1 MKNTNIKLNLAILVL
16 AAWLPATS
24 ALAQSTTEV
33 TASLLSQLQNPTPNS
48 SDTFTIRFS
57 ALNGGLQIDPTS
69 LWTAAQV
76 ENYWTSNART
86 LLTWTGAVGAT
97 TPQYRYYGSDTED
110 SSRTGAAL
118 TPVFSSTP
126 NANNRAYALITNFD
140 TSAFAILDFGFN
152 FANPA
157 DGASYPFGAFDNLP
171 INKATSTLW
180 YGNPSGNGAGVIGLV
195 ANVPEPSSMSLMLLG
210 ATALVALRRLRNK
223 NV

>member
-1 MKNTNIKLNLAILVL
+1 MKNSNLKINLAILVL
-16 AAWLPATS
+16 ACWLPATS

-33 TASLLSQLQNPTPNS
+33 TASVLSQLQNPTPNS
-48 SDTFTIRFS
+48 LDTFTIRFS
-57 ALNGGLQIDPTS
+57 ALNGGLQLDPTS
-69 LWTAAQV
+69 GWTASQV
-76 ENYWTSNART
+76 DSYWTSNART

-97 TPQYRYYGSDTED
+97 TPQYRYYGSDSED
-110 SSRTGAAL
+110 ESYTGAAL
-118 TPVFSSTP
+118 TSVFSSAA

-157 DGASYPFGAFDNLP
+157 DGAAYPFGAFDNLP

-180 YGNPSGNGAGVIGLV
+180 YGNASGAGAGTIALV
-195 ANVPEPSSMSLMLLG
+195 TSVPEPSSVSLMLFG
-210 ATALVALRRLRNK
+210 ATALVALRRLRK

>member
-1 MKNTNIKLNLAILVL
+1 MKNSNLKLNLAILVL
-16 AAWLPATS
+16 AAWLPASS
-24 ALAQSTTEV
+24 ALAQGTTEV

-69 LWTAAQV
+69 AWTAAQV
-76 ENYWTSNART
+76 ESYWTSNART

-97 TPQYRYYGSDTED
+97 TPQYRYYGSDSED
-110 SSRTGAAL
+110 ESYTGAAL
-118 TPVFSSTP
+118 ASVFSSAA
-126 NANNRAYALITNFD
+126 NANNQAFALITNSD
-140 TSAFAILDFGFN
+140 TTAFAILDFGFD

-157 DGASYPFGAFDNLP
+157 DGAAYPFGAFDTLP

-180 YGNPSGNGAGVIGLV
+180 YGNASGNGAGTIGLV
-195 ANVPEPSSMSLMLLG
+195 ANVPEPSSMSLMLFG
-210 ATALVALRRLRNK
+210 ATALVALRRLRK

>member
-1 MKNTNIKLNLAILVL
+1 MKNSNLKLNLAILVL
-16 AAWLPATS
+16 AAWLPASS

-48 SDTFTIRFS
+48 LDTFTIRFS
-57 ALNGGLQIDPTS
+57 ALNGGLQLDPTS
-69 LWTAAQV
+69 GWTASQV
-76 ENYWTSNART
+76 DSYWTSNART

-110 SSRTGAAL
+110 ESNTGAAL
-118 TPVFSSTP
+118 TSVFSSAL
-126 NANNRAYALITNFD
+126 NANNRAFALITNFD
-140 TSAFAILDFGFN
+140 TSAFAILDFGFD

-157 DGASYPFGAFDNLP
+157 DGAAYPFGAFDTLP

-180 YGNPSGNGAGVIGLV
+180 YGNASGAGAGTIALV
-195 ANVPEPSSMSLMLLG
+195 TSVPEPSSVSLMLFG
-210 ATALVALRRLRNK
+210 ATALVALRRLRK

>member
-1 MKNTNIKLNLAILVL
+1 MKNSNLKLNLAILVL
-16 AAWLPATS
+16 AAWLPASS
-24 ALAQSTTEV
+24 ALAQGTTEV

-69 LWTAAQV
+69 AWTAAQV
-76 ENYWTSNART
+76 ESYWTSNART

-97 TPQYRYYGSDTED
+97 TPTYRAYGLDTED
-110 SSRTGAAL
+110 ENYAGAAL
-118 TPVFSSTP
+118 ATVFSSAA
-126 NANNRAYALITNFD
+126 NANNQAFALITNSD
-140 TSAFAILDFGFN
+140 TTAFAILDFGFD

-157 DGASYPFGAFDNLP
+157 DGAAYPFGAFDILP

-180 YGNPSGNGAGVIGLV
+180 YGNASGNGAGTIGLV
-195 ANVPEPSSMSLMLLG
+195 ANVPEPSSMSLMLFG
-210 ATALVALRRLRNK
+210 ATALVALRRLRK